1 MLCQD
6 KVEMG
11 LWLPEGEEGGFSP
24 VMEECPS
31 LFFPQVFR
39 KIYKVVKCLKRMES
53 ILKDASA
60 GSGCQL
66 IGTLGIFETF
76 PKNSQPWGET
86 QAAELS
92 GAPRGTPKCRHIGNH
107 LVQVMSL
114 QRPDR

>member
-60 GSGCQL
+60 GSGCQTYWHTGNL
-66 IGTLGIFETF
+66 QNIPEKLTTLG
-76 PKNSQPWGET
+76 
-86 QAAELS
+86 
-92 GAPRGTPKCRHIGNH
+92 
-107 LVQVMSL
+107 
-114 QRPDR
+114 